1 MLLNNLRSIFVVTLI
16 TLLVV
21 AFDLFALPST
31 DDIPAMAPAINRP
44 GGDAPVSLP
53 ADIPVHQ
60 RNIARAEGLAETAAP
75 DEYVDALIERLSFL
89 SMPVR
94 GAQVPDFAGQLPGSP
109 RSYRNGVHEGVDIY
123 GPPKGTPIYAAGSGV
138 IIRADIDYEEF
149 TYEER
154 TAILKEAASA
164 SDTPDDVLDR
174 LNGRQV
180 WIHHGD
186 GVITRYSH
194 LDGIAHGV
202 VPGKAVD
209 ADTIIGYMG
218 NSGTS
223 DGVANSQD
231 GVHLHFEI
239 IVDGYS
245 FWKDLTLEQ
254 VKQVLK
260 AVLTP

>member
-1 MLLNNLRSIFVVTLI
+1 MNNLRSLF
-16 TLLVV
+16 LLAVPALFVV
-21 AFDLFALPST
+21 AFGLFALPSN
-31 DDIPAMAPAINRP
+31 DDIPAMAPAFNRP
-44 GGDAPVSLP
+44 GGDASVSLP

-60 RNIARAEGLAETAAP
+60 RNIARAEGLAQTAAP
-75 DEYVDALIERLSFL
+75 NEYVDALIERLSFL

-94 GAQVPDFAGQLPGSP
+94 GARVPDFAGQLPGSP

-138 IIRADIDYEEF
+138 IIRADIDYEEL
-149 TYEER
+149 TDAER
-154 TAILKEAASA
+154 TAILKEAASS
-164 SDTPDDVLDR
+164 SDTPDDILDR

-194 LDGIAHGV
+194 LDGIPDGI

-209 ADTIIGYMG
+209 ADTVIGYMG

-223 DGVANSQD
+223 DAVANSQD

-245 FWKDLTLEQ
+245 FWKDLNLEQ